1 MSSRLTE
8 NQVDDL
14 LGYIGTE
21 NPNHWKQGEKLIC
34 CPVHG

>member
-8 NQVDDL
+8 SQIDDL
-14 LGYIGTE
+14 LEYCGTSSR
-21 NPNHWKQGEKLIC
+21 PVWKQGEKLVC